1 MKLLFS
7 HIGKYKAASIL
18 SPVFKLLEACFEL
31 IVPLIVAGVID
42 NGIRKGDTGYVWSH
56 VPILVLF
63 AVVGFASAI
72 TAQYFA
78 AFAATGISSGI
89 RKSLHDK
96 LQTLSVSDYE
106 KIGSSGMVTL
116 LTSDV
121 NQIQTGIN
129 LFLRLLLRSPFI
141 VVGACI
147 MAATVKPSIAL
158 ILVACT
164 ALLAVVIA
172 LNMKFS
178 ILRHK
183 ESRSGLDSLVKKTSN
198 GIAGERVIRGFNKT
212 QNDYE
217 KFEQKSSSLKISQ
230 IKAADFAAWLNPLTY
245 AVVNLGIC
253 LLIYRGS
260 VHFNAGTLTDGQVVA
275 LYNYMSQILIEL
287 VKLANLIVS
296 VSRAYAC
303 LKRAEGLMDIKSTAN
318 NGAEELPCGTPLS
331 VSVKNVSFTYQG
343 NVEESVKDFSIDI
356 KPGETIGII
365 GSTGCGKSTAAAL
378 IAGIY
383 NASEGEVDINGKNIK
398 DISVS
403 SLSKTVAL
411 SLQKTRLFKGS
422 LKDNITLGRTSLSQ
436 EDIESACKVSCSDD
450 VVATKKEG
458 LDYVIS
464 DGGAGLSGGQR
475 QRIGIARALA
485 GKPGLVILDDSTSA
499 LDWGTEKRL
508 LNNLANLP
516 VKPTTI
522 LVSQKVRTCMNCDRI
537 VLMDDGKIEA
547 IAPHEELLK
556 ISENYRYMNSL
567 QMKGGAV
574 S

>member
-1 MKLLFS
+1 MKLLFD

-31 IVPLIVAGVID
+31 TVPLIVAGVID
-42 NGIRKGDTGYVWSH
+42 YGIKQSDVNYVWSH

-78 AFAATGISSGI
+78 AYSACGISSGI

-96 LQTLSVSDYE
+96 LQTLSISDYE
-106 KIGSSGMVTL
+106 KIGSSSMVTL

-147 MAATVKPSIAL
+147 MAAVVKPSMAL
-158 ILVACT
+158 IFVLCT
-164 ALLAVVIA
+164 ALMAVIIA
-172 LNMKFS
+172 LNMKLS

-183 ESRSGLDSLVKKTSN
+183 EAREGLDSLVKKTSN

-212 QNDYE
+212 SSDYE
-217 KFEQKSSSLKISQ
+217 QFETKSRSLRQAQ
-230 IKAADFAAWLNPLTY
+230 IKASDFATWLNPLTY

-253 LLIYRGS
+253 LLIYRGA
-260 VHFNAGTLTDGQVVA
+260 VHFNIGDLSDGQVVA

-303 LKRAEGLMDIKSTAN
+303 VKRAEGLMDVVSTAN
-318 NGAEELPCGTPLS
+318 KGTRELAASKPIA
-331 VSVKNVSFTYQG
+331 VSMKNVSFTYQG
-343 NVEESVKDFSIDI
+343 NNEESVKDFSVDI

-365 GSTGCGKSTAAAL
+365 GSTGCGKSTAASL

-383 NASEGEVDINGKNIK
+383 NANQGEILLNGINIK
-398 DISVS
+398 EISLASIAS
-403 SLSKTVAL
+403 SVGM

-422 LKDNITLGRTSLSQ
+422 LKDNITVGRSSLSDD
-436 EDIESACKVSCSDD
+436 DINEACRLSCSDD
-450 VVATKKEG
+450 VVASKEEG
-458 LDYVIS
+458 IDYVIS

-485 GKPGLVILDDSTSA
+485 GKPGLIILDDSTSA

-508 LNNLANLP
+508 LGNIGSIQE
-516 VKPTTI
+516 KPTVI
-522 LVSQKVRTCMNCDRI
+522 LISQKVRTCMNCDRI
-537 VLMDDGKIEA
+537 ILMEDGKIEA
-547 IAPHEELLK
+547 VAPHEELLK

-567 QMKGGAV
+567 QIKGGAV
-574 S
+574 

>member
-1 MKLLFS
+1 MKLLFG

-31 IVPLIVAGVID
+31 IVPLIVAGMID
-42 NGIRKGDTGYVWSH
+42 QGINKGDMDYVKSH
-56 VPILVLF
+56 IFILVLF
-63 AVVGFASAI
+63 AFVGFAVAI

-78 AFAATGISSGI
+78 AYSACGISSSI

-96 LQTLSVSDYE
+96 LQTLSVADYE
-106 KIGSSGMVTL
+106 KIRSSTTVTL

-141 VVGACI
+141 VFGACI

-158 ILVACT
+158 IFAGCT
-164 ALLAVVIA
+164 VLLTFVIA

-178 ILRHK
+178 IVRHR
-183 ESRSGLDSLVKKTSN
+183 ETRDGLDGLVKKTSN

-212 QNDYE
+212 ADDYS
-217 KFEQKSSSLKISQ
+217 KFESKSKSLYKSQ

-245 AVVNLGIC
+245 AVVNLSIC
-253 LLIYRGS
+253 LLIYRGAI
-260 VHFNAGTLTDGQVVA
+260 HFNAGTLTDGQVVA

-303 LKRAEGLMDIKSTAN
+303 LKRAENLMDLKSTAN
-318 NGAEELPCGTPLS
+318 NGTKELAPGMPLS
-331 VSVKNVSFTYQG
+331 LTLKNVSFTYQG
-343 NVEESVKDFSIDI
+343 NQEESVKDFSIDVN
-356 KPGETIGII
+356 PGETIGII
-365 GSTGCGKSTAAAL
+365 GSTGCGKSTVAAL
-378 IAGIY
+378 VSGIY
-383 NASEGEVDINGKNIK
+383 NCTDGEVLIGGTDIREL
-398 DISVS
+398 SLS
-403 SLSKTVAL
+403 SLSSSVGM

-422 LKDNITLGRTSLSQ
+422 LKDNITLGREGLSS
-436 EDIESACKVSCSDD
+436 EDIDEAVKLSCSDD
-450 VVATKKEG
+450 VVSSKSEG

-485 GKPGLVILDDSTSA
+485 GKPGLIILDDSTSA

-508 LNNLANLP
+508 LANLNGLP
-516 VKPTTI
+516 QKPTVI
-522 LVSQKVRTCMNCDRI
+522 LISQKVRTCMNCDRI
-537 VLMDDGKIEA
+537 VLMDDGRIEA
-547 IAPHEELLK
+547 VAPHEELLK
-556 ISENYRYMNSL
+556 ISENYRYLNSL
-567 QMKGGAV
+567 QVSGGGL
-574 S
+574 

>member
-7 HIGKYKAASIL
+7 HIGKYKAASVL

-31 IVPLIVAGVID
+31 TVPLIVANLID
-42 NGIRKGDTGYVWSH
+42 LGINQSDAQYVKSH
-56 VPILVLF
+56 VWILVLF

-78 AFAATGISSGI
+78 AYAATGISSGI

-96 LQTLSVSDYE
+96 LQTLSVADYE
-106 KIGSSGMVTL
+106 KIGSSGAVTL

-141 VVGACI
+141 VIGACI
-147 MAATVKPSIAL
+147 MAAVVKPSIAL
-158 ILVACT
+158 IFVACT

-172 LNMKFS
+172 LNMKLS
-178 ILRHK
+178 IARHK
-183 ESRSGLDSLVKKTSN
+183 AAREGLDSLVKKTSN
-198 GIAGERVIRGFNKT
+198 GITGERVIRGFNKT
-212 QNDYE
+212 SDDYL
-217 KFEQKSSSLKISQ
+217 KFEQKSKILNISQ
-230 IKAADFAAWLNPLTY
+230 TKAADFAAWLNPLTY
-245 AVVNLGIC
+245 AVVNLAVC
-253 LLIYRGS
+253 LLIYRGA

-303 LKRAEGLMDIKSTAN
+303 LNRAEGLINIKSTAV
-318 NGAEELPCGTPLS
+318 NGTKVLAGSKPVG
-331 VSVKNVSFTYQG
+331 VSVRNVSYTYQG
-343 NVEESVKDFSIDI
+343 NNEESVKDFSIEI

-365 GSTGCGKSTAAAL
+365 GSTGCGKSTAASL

-383 NASEGEVDINGKNIK
+383 NAQQGAVLLDGIDIK
-398 DISVS
+398 DIKATSIAESVGM
-403 SLSKTVAL
+403 
-411 SLQKTRLFKGS
+411 SLQKTRLFRGT
-422 LKDNITLGRTSLSQ
+422 LKDNITLGRDSLTD
-436 EDIESACKVSCSDD
+436 EDINTACALSCSDD
-450 VVATKKEG
+450 VLASKKEG
-458 LDYVIS
+458 LDYLIS

-485 GKPGLVILDDSTSA
+485 GKPGLIILDDSTSA
-499 LDWGTEKRL
+499 LDWGTEKKL
-508 LNNLANLP
+508 LNNLSSISS
-516 VKPTTI
+516 KPTVI
-522 LVSQKVRTCMNCDRI
+522 LISQKVRTCMNCDRI

-567 QMKGGAV
+567 QMKGDAV
-574 S
+574 

>member
-1 MKLLFS
+1 MKLIFD

-31 IVPLIVAGVID
+31 TVPLIVAGIID
-42 NGIRKGDTGYVWSH
+42 YGIKQADMHYVWTH
-56 VPILVLF
+56 VPILALF
-63 AVVGFASAI
+63 AIVGFASAI

-78 AFAATGISSGI
+78 AYSACGISSGI

-96 LQTLSVSDYE
+96 LQTLSISDYE
-106 KIGSSGMVTL
+106 KIGSSSMVTL

-147 MAATVKPSIAL
+147 MAAVVKPSMAL
-158 ILVACT
+158 IFVVCT
-164 ALLAVVIA
+164 ALMAVVIG
-172 LNMKFS
+172 LNMKLS

-183 ESRSGLDSLVKKTSN
+183 QAREGLDSLVKKTSN

-212 QNDYE
+212 DDDYA
-217 KFEQKSSSLKISQ
+217 KFESKSSTLKSAQ
-230 IKAADFAAWLNPLTY
+230 IKASDFASWLNPLTY

-253 LLIYRGS
+253 LLIYRGA
-260 VHFNAGTLTDGQVVA
+260 VHFNIGDLSDGQVVA
-275 LYNYMSQILIEL
+275 LYNYMSQILIE
-287 VKLANLIVS
+287 LANLIVS

-303 LKRAEGLMDIKSTAN
+303 LKRAEGLTDVVSTASK
-318 NGAEELPCGTPLS
+318 GTKTLEPS
-331 VSVKNVSFTYQG
+331 KPVAVSVKNVSFTYQG
-343 NVEESVKDFSIDI
+343 NNEESVKDFSIDI
-356 KPGETIGII
+356 MPGETIGII
-365 GSTGCGKSTAAAL
+365 GSTGCGKSTAASL

-383 NASEGEVDINGKNIK
+383 NPTEGEVALNGINIR
-398 DISVS
+398 DLSLE
-403 SLSKTVAL
+403 SLSSSVGM

-422 LKDNITLGRTSLSQ
+422 LKDNITVGRTDLSDN
-436 EDIESACKVSCSDD
+436 DINEACQLSCSDD
-450 VVATKKEG
+450 VVATKSEG
-458 LDYVIS
+458 LDYEIS

-499 LDWGTEKRL
+499 LDWGTEKKL
-508 LNNLANLP
+508 LGNLESLSQ
-516 VKPTTI
+516 KPTVI
-522 LVSQKVRTCMNCDRI
+522 LISQKVRTCMNCDRI
-537 VLMDDGKIEA
+537 ILMDDGKIEA
-547 IAPHEELLK
+547 VAPHEELLK

-567 QMKGGAV
+567 QIKGGAV
-574 S
+574 

>member
-42 NGIRKGDTGYVWSH
+42 NGIKKGDSGYVWSH

-63 AVVGFASAI
+63 AIIGFASAI

-106 KIGSSGMVTL
+106 KIGSAGMVTL

-147 MAATVKPSIAL
+147 MAATVKPSLSL
-158 ILVACT
+158 ILVSCT

-172 LNMKFS
+172 LNMKLS

-212 QNDYE
+212 LNDYE
-217 KFEQKSSSLKISQ
+217 KFEQKSNSLKISQ

-260 VHFNAGTLTDGQVVA
+260 VHFNSGTLTYGQVVA

-303 LKRAEGLMDIKSTAN
+303 LKRAEGLMDIKTTAN
-318 NGAEELPCGTPLS
+318 NGTDELPYGTPLS
-331 VSVKNVSFTYQG
+331 VSLKNVSFTYQG

-383 NASEGEVDINGKNIK
+383 NACEGEVDINGRNIK

-422 LKDNITLGRTSLSQ
+422 LKENITLGRTSLSQ
-436 EDIESACKVSCSDD
+436 EDIDTACRVSCSDD
-450 VVATKKEG
+450 VIKAKKEG
-458 LDYVIS
+458 LDFVIS

-508 LNNLANLP
+508 LNNLADLP

-537 VLMDDGKIEA
+537 VLMDDGSIEA

>member
-1 MKLLFS
+1 MKLLFG

-31 IVPLIVAGVID
+31 IVPLIVAGMID
-42 NGIRKGDTGYVWSH
+42 QGINKGDMGYVKSRIF
-56 VPILVLF
+56 ILILF
-63 AVVGFASAI
+63 AVVGFAVAI

-78 AFAATGISSGI
+78 AYSACGISSSI
-89 RKSLHDK
+89 RKSMHDK
-96 LQTLSVSDYE
+96 LQSLSIADYE
-106 KIGSSGMVTL
+106 KIGSSSAVTL

-141 VVGACI
+141 VIGACI
-147 MAATVKPSIAL
+147 MAATVKPSLAL
-158 ILVACT
+158 IFAGCT
-164 ALLAVVIA
+164 LLLTAVIA

-178 ILRHK
+178 IVRHR
-183 ESRSGLDSLVKKTSN
+183 ESREGLDSLVKKTAN

-212 QNDYE
+212 EADYE
-217 KFEQKSSSLKISQ
+217 KFETKSKSLNKSQ

-245 AVVNLGIC
+245 AVVNLSIC
-253 LLIYRGS
+253 LLIYRGAI
-260 VHFNAGTLTDGQVVA
+260 HFNSGNLTDGQVVA

-303 LKRAEGLMDIKSTAN
+303 LKRAESLMEIKSTAN
-318 NGAEELPCGTPLS
+318 SGAMVLEASKPLS
-331 VSVKNVSFTYQG
+331 LSMKNVSFTYQG
-343 NVEESVKDFSIDI
+343 NQEESVKDFSIDI

-365 GSTGCGKSTAAAL
+365 GSTGCGKSTVAAL
-378 IAGIY
+378 MSGIY
-383 NASEGEVDINGKNIK
+383 NCTEGEVLIGGVDIKEIAL
-398 DISVS
+398 S
-403 SLSKTVAL
+403 SLSSSVGM

-422 LKDNITLGRTSLSQ
+422 LKDNITLGREGLSD
-436 EDIESACKVSCSDD
+436 EDISRACSTSCSDD
-450 VVATKKEG
+450 VVSSKKEG

-485 GKPGLVILDDSTSA
+485 GKPGIVILDDSTSA

-508 LNNLANLP
+508 LGNLKDLP
-516 VKPTTI
+516 QNPTVI
-522 LVSQKVRTCMNCDRI
+522 LISQKVRTCMNCDRI
-537 VLMDDGKIEA
+537 ILMEDGRIEA
-547 IAPHEELLK
+547 VAPHEELLK
-556 ISENYRYMNSL
+556 ISENYRYLNSL
-567 QMKGGAV
+567 QVNGGAV
-574 S
+574 

>member
-1 MKLLFS
+1 MKLIID

-31 IVPLIVAGVID
+31 TVPLIVAGVID
-42 NGIRKGDTGYVWSH
+42 NGIRKGDMDYVWSN

-78 AFAATGISSGI
+78 AYSACGISSDI

-106 KIGSSGMVTL
+106 KIGASGIVTL

-141 VVGACI
+141 VIGACI
-147 MAATVKPSIAL
+147 MAAVVKPSMAL
-158 ILVACT
+158 IFVLCT
-164 ALLAVVIA
+164 AILAVVIA

-178 ILRHK
+178 IVRHK
-183 ESRSGLDSLVKKTSN
+183 EAREGLDDLVKKTAN
-198 GIAGERVIRGFNKT
+198 GISGERVIRGFNKT
-212 QNDYE
+212 SDDFA
-217 KFEQKSSSLKISQ
+217 KFEEKSRKLNVSQ
-230 IKAADFAAWLNPLTY
+230 TRAADFASWLNPLTY
-245 AVVNLGIC
+245 ATVNLAIC
-253 LLIYRGS
+253 FLIYRGS
-260 VHFNAGTLTDGQVVA
+260 LHFNAGTLTDGQVVA

-303 LKRAEGLMDIKSTAN
+303 VKRAESLMEIRSTAN
-318 NGAEELPCGTPLS
+318 NGTAVLPSSKALS
-331 VSVKNVSFTYQG
+331 VTLRNVSFTYQG
-343 NVEESVKDFSIDI
+343 NNEESVKDFSVDI
-356 KPGETIGII
+356 RPGETIGII
-365 GSTGCGKSTAAAL
+365 GSTGCGKSTAASL
-378 IAGIY
+378 IAGMY
-383 NASEGEVDINGKNIK
+383 DAQQGEVLIEGINIREIAASSMA
-398 DISVS
+398 DSVGM
-403 SLSKTVAL
+403 

-422 LKDNITLGRTSLSQ
+422 LKENISLGRTSLTDK
-436 EDIESACKVSCSDD
+436 DIDEACRLSCSDD
-450 VVATKKEG
+450 VVASKKEG

-485 GKPGLVILDDSTSA
+485 GNPGLIILDDSTSA
-499 LDWGTEKRL
+499 LDWGTEKKL
-508 LNNLANLP
+508 LNNIGSIDI
-516 VKPTTI
+516 KPTVI
-522 LVSQKVRTCMNCDRI
+522 LISQKVRTCMNCDRI
-537 VLMDDGKIEA
+537 ILMDDGKIEA
-547 IAPHEELLK
+547 VASHEDLLK

-567 QMKGGAV
+567 QLKGGA

>member
-1 MKLLFS
+1 MRLLLN
-7 HIGKYKAASIL
+7 HIGKYRAASIL

-31 IVPLIVAGVID
+31 TVPLIVAGVID
-42 NGIRKGDTGYVWSH
+42 NGIKQSDMAYVNSH

-63 AVVGFASAI
+63 AVIGFAVAI

-78 AFAATGISSGI
+78 AYAATGISSGI

-106 KIGSSGMVTL
+106 KIGASGAVTL

-141 VVGACI
+141 VIGACI
-147 MAATVKPSIAL
+147 MAAFVKPSMSL
-158 ILVACT
+158 IFISCT
-164 ALLAVVIA
+164 LLLAVVIA

-178 ILRHK
+178 IARHK
-183 ESRSGLDSLVKKTSN
+183 EAREGLDELVKKTAN
-198 GIAGERVIRGFNKT
+198 GITGERVIRGFNKT
-212 QNDYE
+212 DNDYA
-217 KFEQKSSSLKISQ
+217 KFEAKSRNLNRSQ
-230 IKAADFAAWLNPLTY
+230 TKAADFASWLNPLTY
-245 AVVNLGIC
+245 AVVNLAIC
-253 LLIYRGS
+253 LLIYRGA
-260 VHFNAGTLTDGQVVA
+260 VHFNIGDLTDGQVVA

-303 LKRAEGLMDIKSTAN
+303 VKRAEGLMNIESTASK
-318 NGAEELPCGTPLS
+318 GTAELPVSKPLS
-331 VSVKNVSFTYQG
+331 VTLKNVSFTYPG
-343 NVEESVKDFSIDI
+343 NNEESVKDFSIEI
-356 KPGETIGII
+356 APGETVGII
-365 GSTGCGKSTAAAL
+365 GSTGCGKSTAASL

-383 NASEGEVDINGKNIK
+383 DAQQGEVLLDGVNIK
-398 DISVS
+398 DVSHS
-403 SLSKTVAL
+403 SLAHSVGM

-422 LKDNITLGRTSLSQ
+422 LKDNITLGRETLTD
-436 EDIESACKVSCSDD
+436 EEINTACKVSCSDD
-450 VVATKKEG
+450 VVASKNEG

-464 DGGAGLSGGQR
+464 DGGAGLSGGQK

-485 GKPGLVILDDSTSA
+485 GNPGLVILDDSTSA

-508 LNNLANLP
+508 LNNLNSIS
-516 VKPTTI
+516 VKPTVI
-522 LVSQKVRTCMNCDRI
+522 LISQKVRTCMNCDRI
-537 VLMDDGKIEA
+537 VLMDDGRIEA
-547 IAPHEELLK
+547 IAPHDELLK
-556 ISENYRYMNSL
+556 ISENYRYMDSL
-567 QMKGGAV
+567 QMKGGA

>member
-1 MKLLFS
+1 MKLIFD
-7 HIGKYKAASIL
+7 HIGKYKVASIL

-31 IVPLIVAGVID
+31 TVPLIVAGVID
-42 NGIRKGDTGYVWSH
+42 NGIKKSDMNYVWSH

-63 AVVGFASAI
+63 AIVGFASAI

-78 AFAATGISSGI
+78 AYSACGISSGI

-96 LQTLSVSDYE
+96 LQTLSISDYE
-106 KIGSSGMVTL
+106 KIGSSSMVTL

-147 MAATVKPSIAL
+147 MAAVVKPSMAL
-158 ILVACT
+158 IFVGGT
-164 ALLAVVIA
+164 AIMAVVIA
-172 LNMKFS
+172 LNMKLS

-183 ESRSGLDSLVKKTSN
+183 QAREGLDSIVKKTSN

-212 QNDYE
+212 EADYG
-217 KFEQKSSSLKISQ
+217 KFEIKSRDLMSSQ
-230 IKAADFAAWLNPLTY
+230 IKAADFASWLNPLTY
-245 AVVNLGIC
+245 AVVNLAIC

-260 VHFNAGTLTDGQVVA
+260 IHFNSGTLTDGQVVA
-275 LYNYMSQILIEL
+275 LYNYMSQILVEL

-303 LKRAEGLMDIKSTAN
+303 VKRAEGLMNTVSTAN
-318 NGAEELPCGTPLS
+318 YGAKELPLDQALS
-331 VSVKNVSFTYQG
+331 VSLTNVSFTYQG
-343 NVEESVKDFSIDI
+343 NVEESVKDMSIDI

-365 GSTGCGKSTAAAL
+365 GSTGCGKSTVASL
-378 IAGIY
+378 ISGIY
-383 NASEGEVDINGKNIK
+383 DATEGDVLIDGINIREIK
-398 DISVS
+398 LS
-403 SLSKTVAL
+403 SLASSIGM

-422 LKDNITLGRTSLSQ
+422 LKDNITLGRENLSD
-436 EDIESACKVSCSDD
+436 EEINEACRLSCSDD
-450 VVATKKEG
+450 VVSSKSEG

-485 GKPGLVILDDSTSA
+485 GHPGLIILDDSTSA
-499 LDWGTEKRL
+499 LDWGTEKKL
-508 LNNLANLP
+508 LNNLNGISSR
-516 VKPTTI
+516 PTVI
-522 LVSQKVRTCMNCDRI
+522 LISQKVRTCMNCDRI
-537 VLMDDGKIEA
+537 ILMDDGKIEA
-547 IAPHEELLK
+547 VAPHEELLK

-574 S
+574 

>member
-1 MKLLFS
+1 MKLLFD

-31 IVPLIVAGVID
+31 TVPLIVAGVID
-42 NGIRKGDTGYVWSH
+42 YGIKQSDVNYVWSH

-78 AFAATGISSGI
+78 AYSACGISSGI

-96 LQTLSVSDYE
+96 LQTLSISDYE
-106 KIGSSGMVTL
+106 KIGSSSMVTL

-147 MAATVKPSIAL
+147 MAAVVKPSMAL
-158 ILVACT
+158 IFVLCT
-164 ALLAVVIA
+164 ALMAVIIA
-172 LNMKFS
+172 LNMKLS

-183 ESRSGLDSLVKKTSN
+183 EAREGLDSLVKKTSN

-212 QNDYE
+212 SSDYE
-217 KFEQKSSSLKISQ
+217 QFETKSRSLRQAQ
-230 IKAADFAAWLNPLTY
+230 IKASDFATWLNPLTY

-253 LLIYRGS
+253 LLIYRGAI
-260 VHFNAGTLTDGQVVA
+260 HFNIGDLSDGQVVA

-303 LKRAEGLMDIKSTAN
+303 VKRAEGLMDVVSTAN
-318 NGAEELPCGTPLS
+318 KGTRELAASKPIA
-331 VSVKNVSFTYQG
+331 VSMKNVSFTYQG
-343 NVEESVKDFSIDI
+343 NNEESVKDFSVDI

-365 GSTGCGKSTAAAL
+365 GSTGCGKSTAASL

-383 NASEGEVDINGKNIK
+383 NADQGEILLDGINIK
-398 DISVS
+398 EISLASIAS
-403 SLSKTVAL
+403 SVGM

-422 LKDNITLGRTSLSQ
+422 LKDNITVGRSSLSDD
-436 EDIESACKVSCSDD
+436 DINEACRLSCSDD
-450 VVATKKEG
+450 VVASIEEG
-458 LDYVIS
+458 IDYVIS

-485 GKPGLVILDDSTSA
+485 GKPGLIILDDSTSA

-508 LNNLANLP
+508 LGNIGSIQE
-516 VKPTTI
+516 KPTVI
-522 LVSQKVRTCMNCDRI
+522 LISQKVRTCMNCDRI
-537 VLMDDGKIEA
+537 ILMEDGKIEA
-547 IAPHEELLK
+547 VAPHEELLK

-567 QMKGGAV
+567 QIKGGAA
-574 S
+574 

>member
-1 MKLLFS
+1 MKILFA
-7 HIGKYKAASIL
+7 HIGKFKAASIL

-31 IVPLIVAGVID
+31 TVPLIVANLID
-42 NGIRKGDTGYVWSH
+42 LGINQANPQYVKSH
-56 VPILVLF
+56 VWILVIF

-78 AFAATGISSGI
+78 AYAATGISSGI

-96 LQTLSVSDYE
+96 LQTLSIADYE
-106 KIGSSGMVTL
+106 KIGSSGAVTL

-141 VVGACI
+141 VIGACI
-147 MAATVKPSIAL
+147 MAAVEKPSLAL
-158 ILVACT
+158 IFVACT

-178 ILRHK
+178 IATHK
-183 ESRSGLDSLVKKTSN
+183 AAREGLDSLVKKTSN
-198 GIAGERVIRGFNKT
+198 GITGERVIRGYNKT
-212 QNDYE
+212 SDDFL
-217 KFEQKSSSLKISQ
+217 KFEQKSKILKLSQ

-245 AVVNLGIC
+245 AVVNLAVC
-253 LLIYRGS
+253 LLIYRGAI
-260 VHFNAGTLTDGQVVA
+260 HFNSGVLTDGQVVA

-303 LKRAEGLMDIKSTAN
+303 LNRAEWLINMKSTAV
-318 NGAEELPCGTPLS
+318 NGTKELSGTKPLS
-331 VSVKNVSFTYQG
+331 ISVRNASFTYPG
-343 NVEESVKDFSIDI
+343 NNEESVKDFSINI
-356 KPGETIGII
+356 EPGETIGII
-365 GSTGCGKSTAAAL
+365 GSTGCGKSTAASL

-383 NASEGEVDINGKNIK
+383 KTGRGEVFLNGIDIKEIK
-398 DISVS
+398 ASSIAESVGM
-403 SLSKTVAL
+403 
-411 SLQKTRLFKGS
+411 SLQKTRLFKGT
-422 LKDNITLGRTSLSQ
+422 LKDNISLGRSSLTDD
-436 EDIESACKVSCSDD
+436 DIYEACSLSCSDD
-450 VVATKKEG
+450 VLASKKEG
-458 LDYVIS
+458 LDYMIS

-485 GKPGLVILDDSTSA
+485 GKPGLLILDDSTSA

-508 LNNLANLP
+508 LNNLSSIP
-516 VKPTTI
+516 SKPTVI
-522 LVSQKVRTCMNCDRI
+522 LISQKVRTCMNCDRI

-567 QMKGGAV
+567 QMKGDAV
-574 S
+574 

>member
-1 MKLLFS
+1 MKFLIK
-7 HIGKYKAASIL
+7 HIGKYKTASIL

-31 IVPLIVAGVID
+31 TVPLIVAKVID
-42 NGIRKGDTGYVWSH
+42 LGIKQGDMAYVRSR
-56 VPILVLF
+56 VLILVLF

-78 AFAATGISSGI
+78 AYAATGISSGI

-106 KIGSSGMVTL
+106 KVGNSGMVTL

-141 VVGACI
+141 VIGACI
-147 MAATVKPSIAL
+147 MAAVVKPSMAL
-158 ILVACT
+158 IFVCCT
-164 ALLAVVIA
+164 ALLATVIG
-172 LNMKFS
+172 LNMKSS
-178 ILRHK
+178 ISRHK
-183 ESRSGLDSLVKKTSN
+183 ESREGLDALVKKTSN
-198 GIAGERVIRGFNKT
+198 GIAGQRVIRGFNKT
-212 QNDYE
+212 SGDYE
-217 KFEQKSSSLKISQ
+217 KFESKSKALNSSQ

-245 AVVNLGIC
+245 AVVNLAIC
-253 LLIYRGS
+253 LLIYRGA
-260 VHFNAGTLTDGQVVA
+260 VHFNIGDLSDGQVVA
-275 LYNYMSQILIEL
+275 LYNYMSQILVEL

-303 LKRAEGLMDIKSTAN
+303 LKRAEGLYGIKSTATQGS
-318 NGAEELPCGTPLS
+318 GALSGNSVS
-331 VSVKNVSFTYQG
+331 VSVKNASFTYPG
-343 NVEESVKDFSIDI
+343 NNEESVKDFSVDI

-383 NASEGEVDINGKNIK
+383 QPQEGEVLLDGININDIAA
-398 DISVS
+398 S
-403 SLSKTVAL
+403 SLASSVGM

-422 LKDNITLGRTSLSQ
+422 LKENITLGRKELSD
-436 EDIESACKVSCSDD
+436 EDISDACRLSCSDD
-450 VVATKKEG
+450 VVSSKKEG
-458 LDYVIS
+458 LDYEIS

-485 GKPGLVILDDSTSA
+485 GRPGLIILDDSTSA

-508 LNNLANLP
+508 LNNIGSIET
-516 VKPTTI
+516 KPTVI
-522 LVSQKVRTCMNCDRI
+522 LISQKVRTCMNCDRI
-537 VLMDDGKIEA
+537 ILMDDGRIEA
-547 IAPHEELLK
+547 IAPHEELLR

-567 QMKGGAV
+567 QMKGGA

>member
-1 MKLLFS
+1 MKLIFD

-31 IVPLIVAGVID
+31 TVPLIVAGVID
-42 NGIRKGDTGYVWSH
+42 NGIKQSDKNYVWSN

-63 AVVGFASAI
+63 AIVGFASAI

-78 AFAATGISSGI
+78 AYSACGISSGI

-106 KIGSSGMVTL
+106 KIGSSSMVTL

-147 MAATVKPSIAL
+147 MAAVVKPSMAL
-158 ILVACT
+158 IFVLCT
-164 ALLAVVIA
+164 ALMAVVIA
-172 LNMKFS
+172 LNMKLS

-183 ESRSGLDSLVKKTSN
+183 EAREGLDSLVKKTSN

-212 QNDYE
+212 SSDYE
-217 KFEQKSSSLKISQ
+217 KFEDKSKTLRQAQ
-230 IKAADFAAWLNPLTY
+230 IKASDFAAWLNPLTY

-253 LLIYRGS
+253 FLIYRGA
-260 VHFNAGTLTDGQVVA
+260 VHFNIGDLTDGQVVA

-303 LKRAEGLMDIKSTAN
+303 VKRAEGLMDVVSTA
-318 NGAEELPCGTPLS
+318 GKGTKELPASKPVS
-331 VSVKNVSFTYQG
+331 VSMKNVSFTYQG
-343 NVEESVKDFSIDI
+343 NNEESVKDFSIDI

-365 GSTGCGKSTAAAL
+365 GSTGCGKSTAASL

-383 NASEGEVDINGKNIK
+383 DADQGEVLLDGINIK
-398 DISVS
+398 DISLASLAS
-403 SLSKTVAL
+403 SVGM

-422 LKDNITLGRTSLSQ
+422 LKENITVGRSSLSDDAIN
-436 EDIESACKVSCSDD
+436 EACRLSCSDD
-450 VVATKKEG
+450 VVSSKDEG
-458 LDYVIS
+458 LEYVIS

-485 GKPGLVILDDSTSA
+485 GSPGLVILDDSTSA

-508 LNNLANLP
+508 LGNIGSIKE
-516 VKPTTI
+516 KPTVI
-522 LVSQKVRTCMNCDRI
+522 LISQKVRTCMNCDRI
-537 VLMDDGKIEA
+537 ILMDDGKIEA
-547 IAPHEELLK
+547 VAPHEELLK

-567 QMKGGAV
+567 QIKGGAV
-574 S
+574 

>member
-1 MKLLFS
+1 MKLLFD

-42 NGIRKGDTGYVWSH
+42 NGIRKGDADYVWSH
-56 VPILVLF
+56 VPVLVLF

-78 AFAATGISSGI
+78 AYSATGISSGI

-141 VVGACI
+141 VVGACV
-147 MAATVKPSIAL
+147 MAAVVKPSMAL
-158 ILVACT
+158 IFVACT

-178 ILRHK
+178 IARHK
-183 ESRSGLDSLVKKTSN
+183 DAREGLDSLVKKTSN
-198 GIAGERVIRGFNKT
+198 GITGERVIRGFNKT
-212 QNDYE
+212 ADDFS
-217 KFEQKSSSLKISQ
+217 KFEAKSISLKSSQ
-230 IKAADFAAWLNPLTY
+230 IKASDFAAWLNPLTY
-245 AVVNLGIC
+245 AVVNLAIC

-260 VHFNAGTLTDGQVVA
+260 LHFNAGNLTDGQVVA

-303 LKRAEGLMDIKSTAN
+303 LKRAEGLMEIRSTAN
-318 NGAEELPCGTPLS
+318 NGVEVLPGRTPLA
-331 VSVKNVSFTYQG
+331 VSMKNVSFTYQG

-383 NASEGEVDINGKNIK
+383 NANVGEVEIDGKNIR
-398 DISVS
+398 DIAVS
-403 SLSKTVAL
+403 SLASSVGL

-436 EDIESACKVSCSDD
+436 DDIDSACKASCSDD
-450 VVATKKEG
+450 VIATKKEG
-458 LDYVIS
+458 LDFVIS

-485 GKPGLVILDDSTSA
+485 GNPGLVILDDSTSA

-508 LNNLANLP
+508 LNNLSNLP
-516 VKPTTI
+516 VKPTLI

-537 VLMDDGKIEA
+537 ILMDDGRIEA
-547 IAPHEELLK
+547 IAPHDELLK

-567 QMKGGAV
+567 QMKGGAT
-574 S
+574 

>member
-1 MKLLFS
+1 MKFLIK
-7 HIGKYKAASIL
+7 HIGKYKTASIL

-31 IVPLIVAGVID
+31 TVPLIVAKVID
-42 NGIRKGDTGYVWSH
+42 LGIKQGDMAYVRSR
-56 VPILVLF
+56 VLILVLF

-78 AFAATGISSGI
+78 AYAATGISSGI

-106 KIGSSGMVTL
+106 KVGNSGMVTL

-141 VVGACI
+141 VIGACI
-147 MAATVKPSIAL
+147 MAAVVKPSMAL
-158 ILVACT
+158 IFVCCT
-164 ALLAVVIA
+164 ALLATVIG
-172 LNMKFS
+172 LNMKSS
-178 ILRHK
+178 ISRHK
-183 ESRSGLDSLVKKTSN
+183 ESREGLDALVKKTSN
-198 GIAGERVIRGFNKT
+198 GIAGQRVIRGFNKT
-212 QNDYE
+212 SGDYE
-217 KFEQKSSSLKISQ
+217 KFESKSKSLNASQ

-245 AVVNLGIC
+245 AVVNLAIC
-253 LLIYRGS
+253 LLIYRGA
-260 VHFNAGTLTDGQVVA
+260 VHFNIGDLSDGQVVA
-275 LYNYMSQILIEL
+275 LYNYMSQILVEL

-303 LKRAEGLMDIKSTAN
+303 LKRAEGLYGIKSTATQGS
-318 NGAEELPCGTPLS
+318 GALSGNSVS
-331 VSVKNVSFTYQG
+331 VSVKNASFTYPG
-343 NVEESVKDFSIDI
+343 NNEESVKDFSVDI

-383 NASEGEVDINGKNIK
+383 QPQEGEVLLDGININDIAA
-398 DISVS
+398 S
-403 SLSKTVAL
+403 SLASSVGM

-422 LKDNITLGRTSLSQ
+422 LKENITLGRKELSD
-436 EDIESACKVSCSDD
+436 EDISDACRLSCSDD
-450 VVATKKEG
+450 VVSSKKEG
-458 LDYVIS
+458 LDYEIS

-485 GKPGLVILDDSTSA
+485 GRPGLIILDDSTSA

-508 LNNLANLP
+508 LNNIGSIET
-516 VKPTTI
+516 KPTVI
-522 LVSQKVRTCMNCDRI
+522 LISQKVRTCMNCDRI
-537 VLMDDGKIEA
+537 ILMDDGRIEA
-547 IAPHEELLK
+547 IAPHEELLR

-567 QMKGGAV
+567 QMKGGA

>member
-1 MKLLFS
+1 MRLLFD

-18 SPVFKLLEACFEL
+18 SPVFKLLEACFDL
-31 IVPLIVAGVID
+31 TVPLIVAGVID
-42 NGIRKGDTGYVWSH
+42 NGIKKGDASYVWSH

-63 AVVGFASAI
+63 AIVGFASAI

-78 AFAATGISSGI
+78 AYSACGISSSI
-89 RKSLHDK
+89 RKSMHDK

-106 KIGSSGMVTL
+106 KIGSSGIVTL

-141 VVGACI
+141 VIGACV
-147 MAATVKPSIAL
+147 MAAVVKPSMAL
-158 ILVACT
+158 IFVSCT
-164 ALLAVVIA
+164 ALLAIVIG

-183 ESRSGLDSLVKKTSN
+183 ESREGLDSLVKKTSN
-198 GIAGERVIRGFNKT
+198 GITGERVIRGFNKT
-212 QNDYE
+212 ADDYS
-217 KFEQKSSSLKISQ
+217 KFESKSNILKSSQ
-230 IKAADFAAWLNPLTY
+230 IKASDFAAWLNPLTY
-245 AVVNLGIC
+245 AVVNLAIC
-253 LLIYRGS
+253 LLIYRGAL
-260 VHFNAGTLTDGQVVA
+260 HFNSGTLTDGQVVA

-303 LKRAEGLMDIKSTAN
+303 LKRAEGLMEIRSTAN
-318 NGAEELPCGTPLS
+318 NGTEELPLGTPLA
-331 VSVKNVSFTYQG
+331 VSMKNVSFTYQG

-383 NASEGEVDINGKNIK
+383 NADEGEVDIDGKNIK
-398 DISVS
+398 DIAVS
-403 SLSKTVAL
+403 SLASSVGM

-422 LKDNITLGRTSLSQ
+422 LKDNITLGRNSITD
-436 EDIESACKVSCSDD
+436 EDIDSACRASCSDD
-450 VVATKKEG
+450 VIAAKKEG
-458 LDYVIS
+458 LDFVIS

-485 GKPGLVILDDSTSA
+485 GNPGLVILDDSTSA

-508 LNNLANLP
+508 LNNLSCLP
-516 VKPTTI
+516 VKPTLV

-537 VLMDDGKIEA
+537 ILMDDGKIEA
-547 IAPHEELLK
+547 VAPHDELLK

-567 QMKGGAV
+567 QMKGGA

>member
-1 MKLLFS
+1 MRLLFD

-31 IVPLIVAGVID
+31 SVPLIVAGVID
-42 NGIRKGDTGYVWSH
+42 NGIKKGDASYVWSH

-63 AVVGFASAI
+63 AIVGFASAI

-78 AFAATGISSGI
+78 AYSACGISSSI
-89 RKSLHDK
+89 RKSMHDK

-106 KIGSSGMVTL
+106 KIGSSGIVTL

-141 VVGACI
+141 VIGACV
-147 MAATVKPSIAL
+147 MAAVVKPSMAL
-158 ILVACT
+158 IFVSCT
-164 ALLAVVIA
+164 ALLAIVIG

-183 ESRSGLDSLVKKTSN
+183 ESREGLDSLVKKTSN
-198 GIAGERVIRGFNKT
+198 GITGERVIRGFNKT
-212 QNDYE
+212 ADDYS
-217 KFEQKSSSLKISQ
+217 KFESKSNILKSSQ
-230 IKAADFAAWLNPLTY
+230 IKASDFAAWLNPLTY
-245 AVVNLGIC
+245 AVVNLAIC
-253 LLIYRGS
+253 LLIYRGAL
-260 VHFNAGTLTDGQVVA
+260 HFNSGTLTDGQVVA

-303 LKRAEGLMDIKSTAN
+303 LKRAEGLMDIKSSAN
-318 NGAEELPCGTPLS
+318 CGTEELPCRTPLS
-331 VSVKNVSFTYQG
+331 VSLKNVSFTYQG
-343 NVEESVKDFSIDI
+343 NVEESVKDFSIEI

-383 NASEGEVDINGKNIK
+383 SADEGEVDIDGKNIK
-398 DISVS
+398 DITVS
-403 SLSKTVAL
+403 SLASSVGM

-422 LKDNITLGRTSLSQ
+422 LKDNITLGRTSITDA
-436 EDIESACKVSCSDD
+436 DIDSACKASCSDD
-450 VVATKKEG
+450 VIKAKKEG
-458 LDYVIS
+458 LDFVIS

-485 GKPGLVILDDSTSA
+485 GNPGLVILDDSTSA
-499 LDWGTEKRL
+499 LDWGTEKKL
-508 LNNLANLP
+508 LNNLSCLP
-516 VKPTTI
+516 VKPTLI

-537 VLMDDGKIEA
+537 ILMDDGRIEA
-547 IAPHEELLK
+547 VAPHDELLK

-567 QMKGGAV
+567 QMKGGA

>member
-1 MKLLFS
+1 MKIIFD
-7 HIGKYKAASIL
+7 HIGKYRAASIL

-31 IVPLIVAGVID
+31 TVPLIVAGVID
-42 NGIRKGDTGYVWSH
+42 NGIKQGDMDYVWSH

-63 AVVGFASAI
+63 AIVGFVSAI

-78 AFAATGISSGI
+78 AFAACGISSDI

-96 LQTLSVSDYE
+96 LHTLSISDYE
-106 KIGSSGMVTL
+106 KIGSSGIVTL

-141 VVGACI
+141 VIGACI
-147 MAATVKPSIAL
+147 MAAVVKPSMAL
-158 ILVACT
+158 IFVLCT
-164 ALLAVVIA
+164 AILAVVIA

-178 ILRHK
+178 IVRHK
-183 ESRSGLDSLVKKTSN
+183 EAREGLDDLVKKTAN
-198 GIAGERVIRGFNKT
+198 GISGERVIRGFNKT
-212 QNDYE
+212 SDDYS
-217 KFEQKSSSLKISQ
+217 KFEEKSRKLNVSQ
-230 IKAADFAAWLNPLTY
+230 TKAADFASWLNPLTY
-245 AVVNLGIC
+245 ATVNLAIC

-260 VHFNAGTLTDGQVVA
+260 VHFNAGDLTDGEVVA

-303 LKRAEGLMDIKSTAN
+303 VKRAEGLMNTGSTAN
-318 NGAEELPCGTPLS
+318 FGTAVLPVSKALS
-331 VSVKNVSFTYQG
+331 VSLRNVSFTYQG
-343 NVEESVKDFSIDI
+343 NNEESVKDFTINI
-356 KPGETIGII
+356 NHGETIGII
-365 GSTGCGKSTAAAL
+365 GSTGCGKSTAASL
-378 IAGIY
+378 MAGIY
-383 NASEGEVDINGKNIK
+383 DCMQGEVLIDGINIK
-398 DISVS
+398 EIAAS
-403 SLSKTVAL
+403 SLADSVGM

-422 LKDNITLGRTSLSQ
+422 LKDNITLGRKNLSDK
-436 EDIESACKVSCSDD
+436 DIDDAVTASCSDD
-450 VVATKKEG
+450 VVASKEEG

-508 LNNLANLP
+508 LGNLGSLE
-516 VKPTTI
+516 VRPTVVLI
-522 LVSQKVRTCMNCDRI
+522 SQKVRTCMNCDRI
-537 VLMDDGKIEA
+537 ILMDDGKIEA
-547 IAPHEELLK
+547 VAPHEELLR

-567 QMKGGAV
+567 QMKGGAT
-574 S
+574 

>member
-1 MKLLFS
+1 MRLIFD
-7 HIGKYKAASIL
+7 HIGKYRAASIL

-42 NGIRKGDTGYVWSH
+42 NGINKGDTGYVWSH
-56 VPILVLF
+56 VPILVVF
-63 AVVGFASAI
+63 AVVGFAVAI

-78 AFAATGISSGI
+78 AYSATGISSGI

-106 KIGSSGMVTL
+106 KIGTSGIVTL

-141 VVGACI
+141 VIGACI
-147 MAATVKPSIAL
+147 MAAVVKPSMAL
-158 ILVACT
+158 IFVACT
-164 ALLAVVIA
+164 AILAVVIA

-183 ESRSGLDSLVKKTSN
+183 EAREGLDSIVKKTAN

-212 QNDYE
+212 SDDYS
-217 KFEQKSSSLKISQ
+217 KFEAKSKILKNSQ
-230 IKAADFAAWLNPLTY
+230 VKAADFAAWLNPLTY
-245 AVVNLGIC
+245 AVVNLSIC
-253 LLIYRGS
+253 FLIYRGAI
-260 VHFNAGTLTDGQVVA
+260 HFNMGDLTDGQVVA
-275 LYNYMSQILIEL
+275 LYNYFSQILIEL

-303 LKRAEGLMDIKSTAN
+303 LKRAEGHMDLKSTAD
-318 NGAEELPCGTPLS
+318 NGTRELPSSEALA
-331 VSVKNVSFTYQG
+331 VSLKNVSYTYQG
-343 NVEESVKDFSIDI
+343 NVEESVKDFTIDI
-356 KPGETIGII
+356 KPGEKIGII

-383 NASEGEVDINGKNIK
+383 SATAGEVLIDGMNIRE
-398 DISVS
+398 ISRS
-403 SLSKTVAL
+403 SLASSVGM

-422 LKDNITLGRTSLSQ
+422 LKENITLGRVGISDD
-436 EDIESACKVSCSDD
+436 DINEACRISCSDD
-450 VVATKKEG
+450 VVKAKKEG
-458 LDYVIS
+458 LDFVIS
-464 DGGAGLSGGQR
+464 DAGAGLSGGQR

-485 GKPGLVILDDSTSA
+485 GKPGLIILDDSTSS
-499 LDWGTEKRL
+499 LDWGTEKKL
-508 LNNLANLP
+508 LNNISGIP
-516 VKPTTI
+516 SKPTVI
-522 LVSQKVRTCMNCDRI
+522 LVSQKIRTCMDCDRI
-537 VLMDDGKIEA
+537 ILMDDGKIEA
-547 IAPHEELLK
+547 VAPHEELLK

-574 S
+574 

>member
-31 IVPLIVAGVID
+31 TVPLIVANLID
-42 NGIRKGDTGYVWSH
+42 FGIKQSDKNYVYSH
-56 VPILVLF
+56 VWILVLF

-78 AFAATGISSGI
+78 AYAATGISSGI

-96 LQTLSVSDYE
+96 IQTLSIADYE
-106 KIGSSGMVTL
+106 KIGSSGAVTL

-147 MAATVKPSIAL
+147 MAAVVKPSMAL
-158 ILVACT
+158 IFVSCT
-164 ALLAVVIA
+164 VLLAVVIA

-178 ILRHK
+178 IVRHK
-183 ESRSGLDSLVKKTSN
+183 ESREGLDDLVKKTSN
-198 GIAGERVIRGFNKT
+198 GISGERVIRGFNKT
-212 QNDYE
+212 AEDYK
-217 KFEQKSSSLKISQ
+217 KFEEKSRNLNAAQ
-230 IKAADFAAWLNPLTY
+230 TKAADFAAWLNPLTY
-245 AVVNLGIC
+245 AVVNLAIC
-253 LLIYRGS
+253 LLIYRGA
-260 VHFNAGTLTDGQVVA
+260 VHFNIGNLSDGQVVA

-303 LKRAEGLMDIKSTAN
+303 LKRAEGLNSIVSTAN
-318 NGAEELPCGTPLS
+318 NGTKELDPSKAVS
-331 VSVKNVSFTYQG
+331 VSLKNVSFTYQG
-343 NVEESVKDFSIDI
+343 NNEESVKDFSIDI
-356 KPGETIGII
+356 APGETIGII
-365 GSTGCGKSTAAAL
+365 GSTGCGKSTAASL

-383 NASEGEVDINGKNIK
+383 NAQKGEVLLDGIDIKK
-398 DISVS
+398 ISGS
-403 SLSKTVAL
+403 SLAANVGM
-411 SLQKTRLFKGS
+411 SLQKTRLFKGT
-422 LKDNITLGRTSLSQ
+422 LKDNISLGRDNLSDA
-436 EDIESACKVSCSDD
+436 DISEACRLSCSDD
-450 VVATKKEG
+450 VLASKKEG
-458 LDYVIS
+458 LDFVIS

-485 GKPGLVILDDSTSA
+485 AKPGLVILDDSTSA
-499 LDWGTEKRL
+499 LDWGTEKKL
-508 LNNLANLP
+508 LNNLDSIAER
-516 VKPTTI
+516 PTVI
-522 LVSQKVRTCMNCDRI
+522 LISQKVRTCMNCDRI

-567 QMKGGAV
+567 QMKGGNA
-574 S
+574 

>member
-1 MKLLFS
+1 MKLLFD

-31 IVPLIVAGVID
+31 TVPLIVAGVID
-42 NGIRKGDTGYVWSH
+42 YGIKQSDVNYVWSH

-78 AFAATGISSGI
+78 AYSACGISSGI

-96 LQTLSVSDYE
+96 LQTLSISDYE
-106 KIGSSGMVTL
+106 KIGSSSMVTL

-147 MAATVKPSIAL
+147 MAAVVKPSMAL
-158 ILVACT
+158 IFVLCT
-164 ALLAVVIA
+164 ALMAVIIA
-172 LNMKFS
+172 LNMKLS

-183 ESRSGLDSLVKKTSN
+183 EAREGLDSLVKKTSN

-212 QNDYE
+212 SSDY
-217 KFEQKSSSLKISQ
+217 KQFETKSRSLRQAQ
-230 IKAADFAAWLNPLTY
+230 IKASDFATWLNPLTY

-253 LLIYRGS
+253 LLIYRGA
-260 VHFNAGTLTDGQVVA
+260 VHFNIGDLSDGQVVA

-303 LKRAEGLMDIKSTAN
+303 VKRAEGLMDVVSTAN
-318 NGAEELPCGTPLS
+318 KGTRELAASKPIA
-331 VSVKNVSFTYQG
+331 VSMKNVSFTYQG
-343 NVEESVKDFSIDI
+343 NNEESVKDFSVDI

-365 GSTGCGKSTAAAL
+365 GSTGCGKSTAASL

-383 NASEGEVDINGKNIK
+383 NADQGEILLDGINIK
-398 DISVS
+398 EISLASIAS
-403 SLSKTVAL
+403 SVGM

-422 LKDNITLGRTSLSQ
+422 LKDNITVGRSSLSDD
-436 EDIESACKVSCSDD
+436 DINEACRLSCSDD
-450 VVATKKEG
+450 VVASKEEG
-458 LDYVIS
+458 IDYVIS

-485 GKPGLVILDDSTSA
+485 GKPGLIILDDSTSA

-508 LNNLANLP
+508 LGNIGSIQE
-516 VKPTTI
+516 KPTVI
-522 LVSQKVRTCMNCDRI
+522 LISQKVRTCMNCDRI
-537 VLMDDGKIEA
+537 ILMEDGKIEA
-547 IAPHEELLK
+547 VAPHEELLK

-567 QMKGGAV
+567 QIKGGAA
-574 S
+574 

>member
-1 MKLLFS
+1 MKLLFD

-31 IVPLIVAGVID
+31 TVPLIVAGVID
-42 NGIRKGDTGYVWSH
+42 YGIKQSDVNYVWSH

-78 AFAATGISSGI
+78 AYSACGISSGI

-96 LQTLSVSDYE
+96 LQTLSISDYE
-106 KIGSSGMVTL
+106 KIGSSSMVTL

-147 MAATVKPSIAL
+147 MAAVVKPSMAL
-158 ILVACT
+158 IFVLCT
-164 ALLAVVIA
+164 ALMAVIIA
-172 LNMKFS
+172 LNMKLS

-183 ESRSGLDSLVKKTSN
+183 EAREGLDSLVKKTSN

-212 QNDYE
+212 SSDYE
-217 KFEQKSSSLKISQ
+217 QFETKSRSLRQAQ
-230 IKAADFAAWLNPLTY
+230 IKASDFATWLNPLTY

-253 LLIYRGS
+253 LLIYRGAI
-260 VHFNAGTLTDGQVVA
+260 HFNIGDLSDGQVVA

-303 LKRAEGLMDIKSTAN
+303 VKRAEGLMDVVSTAN
-318 NGAEELPCGTPLS
+318 KGTRELAASKPIA

-343 NVEESVKDFSIDI
+343 NNEESVKDFSVDI

-365 GSTGCGKSTAAAL
+365 GSTGCGKSTAASL

-383 NASEGEVDINGKNIK
+383 NADQGEILLDGINIK
-398 DISVS
+398 EISLASIAS
-403 SLSKTVAL
+403 SVGM

-422 LKDNITLGRTSLSQ
+422 LKDNITVGRSSLSDD
-436 EDIESACKVSCSDD
+436 DINEACRLSCSDD
-450 VVATKKEG
+450 VVASKEEG
-458 LDYVIS
+458 IDYVIS

-485 GKPGLVILDDSTSA
+485 GKPGLIILDDSTSA

-508 LNNLANLP
+508 LGNIGSIQE
-516 VKPTTI
+516 KPTVI
-522 LVSQKVRTCMNCDRI
+522 LISQKVRTCMNCDRI
-537 VLMDDGKIEA
+537 ILMEDGKIEA
-547 IAPHEELLK
+547 VAPHEELLK

-567 QMKGGAV
+567 QIKGGAA
-574 S
+574 

>member
-1 MKLLFS
+1 MKFLIK
-7 HIGKYKAASIL
+7 HIGKYKTASIL

-31 IVPLIVAGVID
+31 TVPLIVAKVID
-42 NGIRKGDTGYVWSH
+42 LGIKQGDMAYVRSR
-56 VPILVLF
+56 VLILVLF

-78 AFAATGISSGI
+78 AYAATGISSGI

-106 KIGSSGMVTL
+106 KVGNSGMVTL

-141 VVGACI
+141 VIGACI
-147 MAATVKPSIAL
+147 MAAVVKPSMAL
-158 ILVACT
+158 IFVCCT
-164 ALLAVVIA
+164 ALLATVIG
-172 LNMKFS
+172 LNMKSS
-178 ILRHK
+178 ISRHK
-183 ESRSGLDSLVKKTSN
+183 ESREGLDALVKKTSN
-198 GIAGERVIRGFNKT
+198 GIAGQRVIRGFNKT
-212 QNDYE
+212 SGDYE
-217 KFEQKSSSLKISQ
+217 KFELKSKALNSSQ

-245 AVVNLGIC
+245 AVVNLAIC
-253 LLIYRGS
+253 LLIYRGA
-260 VHFNAGTLTDGQVVA
+260 VHFNIGDLSDGQVVA
-275 LYNYMSQILIEL
+275 LYNYMSQILVEL

-303 LKRAEGLMDIKSTAN
+303 LKRAEGLYGIKSTATQGS
-318 NGAEELPCGTPLS
+318 GALSGNSVS
-331 VSVKNVSFTYQG
+331 VSVKNASFTYPG
-343 NVEESVKDFSIDI
+343 NNEESVKDFSVDI

-383 NASEGEVDINGKNIK
+383 QPQEGEVLLDGININDIAA
-398 DISVS
+398 S
-403 SLSKTVAL
+403 SLASSVGM

-422 LKDNITLGRTSLSQ
+422 LKENITLGRKELSD
-436 EDIESACKVSCSDD
+436 EDISDACRLSCSDD
-450 VVATKKEG
+450 VVSSKKEG
-458 LDYVIS
+458 LDYEIS

-485 GKPGLVILDDSTSA
+485 GRPGLIILDDSTSA

-508 LNNLANLP
+508 LNNIGSIET
-516 VKPTTI
+516 KPTVI
-522 LVSQKVRTCMNCDRI
+522 LISQKVRTCMNCDRI
-537 VLMDDGKIEA
+537 ILMDDGRIEA
-547 IAPHEELLK
+547 IAPHEELLR

-567 QMKGGAV
+567 QMKGGA

>member
-7 HIGKYKAASIL
+7 HIGKYKVASIL
-18 SPVFKLLEACFEL
+18 SPFFKLLEACFEL

-42 NGIRKGDTGYVWSH
+42 NGIKAGNKDYVVSH

-63 AVVGFASAI
+63 AVVGFVSAI

-78 AFAATGISSGI
+78 AYSATGISSSI

-96 LQTLSVSDYE
+96 LQTLSVADYE
-106 KIGSSGMVTL
+106 KIGSSGVVTL

-121 NQIQTGIN
+121 NQIQAGIN

-141 VVGACI
+141 VVGACV
-147 MAATVKPSIAL
+147 MAAFVKPSMAL
-158 ILVACT
+158 ILVGCT
-164 ALLAVVIA
+164 LILAIVIV
-172 LNMKFS
+172 LNLKFS

-183 ESRSGLDSLVKKTSN
+183 ESREGLDLLVKKTSN

-212 QNDYE
+212 AEDYE
-217 KFEQKSSSLKISQ
+217 KYVTKSLSLKNSQ
-230 IKAADFAAWLNPLTY
+230 IKAADFASWLNPLTY
-245 AVVNLGIC
+245 AVVNLAVC

-260 VHFNAGTLTDGQVVA
+260 IHFNAGTLTDGQVVA

-287 VKLANLIVS
+287 IKLVNFIVT

-303 LKRAEGLMDIKSTAN
+303 LKRAEGFMLINSSAN
-318 NGAEELPCGTPLS
+318 NGSVDLPVDEAIS
-331 VSVKNVSFTYQG
+331 VSMKNVSFTYQG
-343 NVEESVKDFSIDI
+343 NAEESIKDFSIDI

-365 GSTGCGKSTAAAL
+365 GSTGCGKSTAVSL

-383 NASEGEVDINGKNIK
+383 NPECGEVLLNGVNIK
-398 DISVS
+398 DISAK
-403 SLSKTVAL
+403 SLADSVGM

-422 LKDNITLGRTSLSQ
+422 LKDNISLGRDSLTD
-436 EDIESACKVSCSDD
+436 EDINIACTASCSDD
-450 VVATKKEG
+450 IVSAKKEG
-458 LDYVIS
+458 LDFVIS

-485 GKPGLVILDDSTSA
+485 GTPGLVILDDSTSA
-499 LDWGTEKRL
+499 LDWGTERRL
-508 LNNLANLP
+508 LNNLSSIAN
-516 VKPTTI
+516 KPTVI

-537 VLMDDGKIEA
+537 ILMDDGKIEA
-547 IAPHEELLK
+547 VAPHEELLK

-567 QMKGGAV
+567 QLKGGTK
-574 S
+574 

>member
-7 HIGKYKAASIL
+7 HIGKYIAASIL

-31 IVPLIVAGVID
+31 TVPLIVANLID
-42 NGIRKGDTGYVWSH
+42 FGIKQSDKNYVYSH
-56 VPILVLF
+56 VWILVLF

-78 AFAATGISSGI
+78 AYAATGISSGI

-96 LQTLSVSDYE
+96 IQTLSIADYE
-106 KIGSSGMVTL
+106 KIGSSGAVTL

-147 MAATVKPSIAL
+147 MAAVVKPSMAL
-158 ILVACT
+158 IFVSCT
-164 ALLAVVIA
+164 VLLAVVIA

-178 ILRHK
+178 IVRHK
-183 ESRSGLDSLVKKTSN
+183 ESREGLDDLVKKTSN
-198 GIAGERVIRGFNKT
+198 GISGERVIRGFNKT
-212 QNDYE
+212 AEDYK
-217 KFEQKSSSLKISQ
+217 KFEEKSRNLNAAQ
-230 IKAADFAAWLNPLTY
+230 TKAADFAAWLNPLTY
-245 AVVNLGIC
+245 AVVNLAIC
-253 LLIYRGS
+253 LLIYRGA
-260 VHFNAGTLTDGQVVA
+260 VHFNIGDLSDGQVVA

-303 LKRAEGLMDIKSTAN
+303 LKRAEGLNSIVSTAN
-318 NGAEELPCGTPLS
+318 NGTKELDPSKAVS
-331 VSVKNVSFTYQG
+331 VSLKNVSFTYQG
-343 NVEESVKDFSIDI
+343 NNEESVKDFSIDI
-356 KPGETIGII
+356 APGETIGII
-365 GSTGCGKSTAAAL
+365 GSTGCGKSTAASL

-383 NASEGEVDINGKNIK
+383 NAQKGEVLLDGIDIKK
-398 DISVS
+398 ISGS
-403 SLSKTVAL
+403 SLAANVGM
-411 SLQKTRLFKGS
+411 SLQKTRLFKGT
-422 LKDNITLGRTSLSQ
+422 LKDNISLGRDNLSDA
-436 EDIESACKVSCSDD
+436 DISEACRLSCSDD
-450 VVATKKEG
+450 VLASKKEG
-458 LDYVIS
+458 LDFVIS

-485 GKPGLVILDDSTSA
+485 AKPGLVILDDSTSA
-499 LDWGTEKRL
+499 LDWGTEKKL
-508 LNNLANLP
+508 LNNLDSIAER
-516 VKPTTI
+516 PTVI
-522 LVSQKVRTCMNCDRI
+522 LISQKVRTCMNCDRI

-567 QMKGGAV
+567 QMKGGNA
-574 S
+574 

>member
-1 MKLLFS
+1 
-7 HIGKYKAASIL
+7 
-18 SPVFKLLEACFEL
+18 
-31 IVPLIVAGVID
+31 
-42 NGIRKGDTGYVWSH
+42 
-56 VPILVLF
+56 
-63 AVVGFASAI
+63 
-72 TAQYFA
+72 
-78 AFAATGISSGI
+78 
-89 RKSLHDK
+89 
-96 LQTLSVSDYE
+96 
-106 KIGSSGMVTL
+106 
-116 LTSDV
+116 
-121 NQIQTGIN
+121 
-129 LFLRLLLRSPFI
+129 
-141 VVGACI
+141 

-217 KFEQKSSSLKISQ
+217 KFKQKSSSLKISQ

-318 NGAEELPCGTPLS
+318 NGAEELPYGTPLS

>member
-1 MKLLFS
+1 MKLIID

-31 IVPLIVAGVID
+31 TVPLIVAGVID
-42 NGIRKGDTGYVWSH
+42 NGIKKGDMDYVWSN

-78 AFAATGISSGI
+78 AYSACGISSDI

-106 KIGSSGMVTL
+106 KIGASGIVTL

-141 VVGACI
+141 VIGACI
-147 MAATVKPSIAL
+147 MAAVVKPSMAL
-158 ILVACT
+158 IFVLCT
-164 ALLAVVIA
+164 AILAVVIA

-178 ILRHK
+178 IVRHK
-183 ESRSGLDSLVKKTSN
+183 EAREGLDDLVKKTAN
-198 GIAGERVIRGFNKT
+198 GISGERVIRGFNKT
-212 QNDYE
+212 SDDFA
-217 KFEQKSSSLKISQ
+217 KFEEKSRKLNVSQ
-230 IKAADFAAWLNPLTY
+230 TRAADFASWLNPLTY
-245 AVVNLGIC
+245 ATVNLAIC
-253 LLIYRGS
+253 FLIYRGS
-260 VHFNAGTLTDGQVVA
+260 LHFNAGTLTDGQVVA

-303 LKRAEGLMDIKSTAN
+303 VKRAESLMEIRSTAN
-318 NGAEELPCGTPLS
+318 NGTAVLPSSKALS
-331 VSVKNVSFTYQG
+331 VTLRNVSFTYQG
-343 NVEESVKDFSIDI
+343 NNEESVKDFSVDI
-356 KPGETIGII
+356 RPGETIGII
-365 GSTGCGKSTAAAL
+365 GSTGCGKSTAASL
-378 IAGIY
+378 IAGMY
-383 NASEGEVDINGKNIK
+383 DAQQGEVLIEGINIREIAASSMA
-398 DISVS
+398 DSVGM
-403 SLSKTVAL
+403 

-422 LKDNITLGRTSLSQ
+422 LKENISLGRTSLTDK
-436 EDIESACKVSCSDD
+436 DIDEACRLSCSDD
-450 VVATKKEG
+450 VVASKKEG

-485 GKPGLVILDDSTSA
+485 GNPGLIILDDSTSA
-499 LDWGTEKRL
+499 LDWGTEKKL
-508 LNNLANLP
+508 LNNIGSIDI
-516 VKPTTI
+516 KPTVI
-522 LVSQKVRTCMNCDRI
+522 LISQKVRTCMNCDRI
-537 VLMDDGKIEA
+537 ILMDDGKIEA
-547 IAPHEELLK
+547 VASHEDLLK

-567 QMKGGAV
+567 QLKGGA